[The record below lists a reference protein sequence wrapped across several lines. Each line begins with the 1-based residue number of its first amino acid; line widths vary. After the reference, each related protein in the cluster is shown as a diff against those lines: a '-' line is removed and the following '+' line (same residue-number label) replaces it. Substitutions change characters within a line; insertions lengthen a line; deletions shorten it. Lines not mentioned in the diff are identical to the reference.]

1 MILLSDNCIVFETA
15 SGESIPHTAE
25 SISVEVLGDAAN
37 LFDQEFI
44 KHAAA
49 AVFHYYR
56 DELGRETVSV
66 AEFSLSLEKVLRGF
80 KLSQESAAQSSAP
93 RVLESD
99 LSLLAPQS
107 DAGGE
112 LFFFPRLREEL
123 QALLRQSPQMLC
135 FQGLRQCV
143 KQLSGSQRWT
153 RRCQELQD
161 QIVEFLRTCMSRETS
176 GVNCALVVK

>member
-15 SGESIPHTAE
+15 SGESVPHTAE

-37 LFDQEFI
+37 LFDHEFI

-80 KLSQESAAQSSAP
+80 KLTLQEPLSPAP
-93 RVLESD
+93 RVIQSD
-99 LSLLAPQS
+99 LRLLAPQS
-107 DAGGE
+107 DAGCE
-112 LFFFPRLREEL
+112 LLFFPRLREEL
-123 QALLRQSPQMLC
+123 QALLRQQA
-135 FQGLRQCV
+135 
-143 KQLSGSQRWT
+143 
-153 RRCQELQD
+153 RRC
-161 QIVEFLRTCMSRETS
+161 FASRA
-176 GVNCALVVK
+176 CANASSNSPARNAGPAAARICRIRSSNSSAPACPAKTAAPVARWW